1 MAASSSPFPMVVIT
15 RSLPARTLSVVCAVL
30 VSTIAALV
38 LVGWHFGIAPLRTGL
53 IGGMLMR
60 PNAAAALILAGAALV
75 VRRRVTARALSAVV
89 LLIGALSLIEYASGR
104 HMIAGLLFGDSPLGV
119 QMSIRAALGFTFAG
133 LGGLLIANNTAAQVC
148 GGAAGYLGFA
158 GVVARLYGAQFK
170 PDSPLAS
177 STAILLTV
185 WSIGFLARTSDNGPI
200 ALLLSRGG
208 WGKSV
213 RLMVLVSLAAPVAL
227 GVLCL
232 AGTDAGW
239 FDSTFGLALVV
250 TSAAFTMVFLTVRMV
265 WRVRQSETL
274 YRTIVE
280 TSQEGIFTIDE
291 NLRITFTNEHFAAML
306 GYHVAELLGIQSTLL
321 VHEDNAEA
329 VRQRITEHR
338 RGSATTHTDLR
349 LLRRDGTVMYAIC
362 SASTIRIS
370 GAGDG
375 LLIMAVDITD
385 RVAAESTLRRTHEIL
400 AARVQSLEGVEAERD
415 AQSTGFALQ
424 REELEALAL
433 RLSAATQEIESFSYS
448 VSHDLRAPLRAID
461 GFSRELQF
469 SYEEHLDDRGKQ
481 YLGRIRAATQRM
493 SQLIDDLLDLS
504 RLARKPL
511 RRAHVDVT
519 VLARAVAAET
529 NGARV
534 DVEQGLTAEADPALL
549 QMLLANLI
557 GNAVKFSARRD
568 DPRIEIFSAGDGA
581 IAIRD
586 NGTGF
591 DMQYVDKIFAPFQ
604 RLHSSEFEG
613 TGIGLAIVQR
623 IVHRHGGTIRAESAP
638 GQGAT
643 FFFTLGGSPA

>member
-1 MAASSSPFPMVVIT
+1 
-15 RSLPARTLSVVCAVL
+15 
-30 VSTIAALV
+30 
-38 LVGWHFGIAPLRTGL
+38 
-53 IGGMLMR
+53 MR
-60 PNAAAALILAGAALV
+60 PNAAVALILASAALA

-89 LLIGALSLIEYASGR
+89 LLIGALSLIEYAYGR

-119 QMSIRAALGFTFAG
+119 QMSMRAALAFIFAG
-133 LGGLLIANNTAAQVC
+133 LGGLLIANGTAAQFC

-158 GVVARLYGAQFK
+158 GVVAHLYGAQLV
-170 PDSPLAS
+170 PESQNAPLAS
-177 STAILLTV
+177 STAILVTV

-200 ALLLSRGG
+200 ALLLSRGA
-208 WGKSV
+208 WGQSV

-232 AGTDAGW
+232 AAIHAGW
-239 FDSTFGLALVV
+239 FDSTFALALVV
-250 TSAAFTMVFLTVRMV
+250 TSAAFTLVFLTMRFV
-265 WRVRQSETL
+265 WRVRESETL

-280 TSQEGIFTIDE
+280 TSQEGIVTVDA
-291 NLRITFTNEHFAAML
+291 NLHITLVNEHFASML
-306 GYHVAELLGIQSTLL
+306 GYRVVELLGRESTIL
-321 VHEDNAEA
+321 VHEDDREA
-329 VRQRITEHR
+329 VRQRVTEHR

-349 LLRRDGTVMYAIC
+349 LLRRDGSLLHAIC

-385 RVAAESTLRRTHEIL
+385 RVAAETTLRRTHEIL
-400 AARVQSLEGVEAERD
+400 AARVESLEGVEAERA

-424 REELEALAL
+424 REEIEALAL
-433 RLSAATQEIESFSYS
+433 RLSAATREIESFSYS

-469 SYEEHLDDRGKQ
+469 SYGERLDDRGKQ

-511 RRAHVDVT
+511 RREHVDVT

-529 NGARV
+529 NGGRI

-549 QMLLANLI
+549 RVLLANLI
-557 GNAVKFSARRD
+557 GNAVKFSSRRD
-568 DPRIEIFSAGDGA
+568 DPRIEVFSAGDGA

-638 GQGAT
+638 GRGAT

>member
-1 MAASSSPFPMVVIT
+1 MVLTT

-38 LVGWHFGIAPLRTGL
+38 LLGWGFDIAPLRTGL
-53 IGGMLMR
+53 IGGVLMR
-60 PNAAAALILAGAALV
+60 PNAAVALILAGAALA

-89 LLIGALSLIEYASGR
+89 LLIGALSLIESAYGR
-104 HMIAGLLFGDSPLGV
+104 QMIAGLLFGDSALGV
-119 QMSIRAALGFTFAG
+119 QMSMRAALAFTFAG
-133 LGGLLIANNTAAQVC
+133 LGGLLIANGTAAQFC

-158 GVVARLYGAQFK
+158 GVVTHLYGAQFA
-170 PDSPLAS
+170 PDSQNTPLAS
-177 STAILLTV
+177 STAILVTV
-185 WSIGFLARTSDNGPI
+185 WSVGFLARTSDDGPI

-208 WGKSV
+208 RGQSV
-213 RLMVLVSLAAPVAL
+213 RLMVLISLAAPVAL

-232 AGTDAGW
+232 AAIRAGW
-239 FDSTFGLALVV
+239 FDSTFALALVV
-250 TSAAFTMVFLTVRMV
+250 TSAAFTLVFLTMRMV
-265 WRVRQSETL
+265 WRVRESETL

-280 TSQEGIFTIDE
+280 TSQEGIVTVDA
-291 NLRITFTNEHFAAML
+291 NLRVTFVNEHFASML
-306 GYHVAELLGIQSTLL
+306 GYRVAELLGRESTIL
-321 VHEDNAEA
+321 VHEDDRET

-338 RGSATTHTDLR
+338 RSSATSHTDLR
-349 LLRRDGTVMYAIC
+349 LLRRDGSLLHAIC

-385 RVAAESTLRRTHEIL
+385 RVAAETTLRRTHEIL
-400 AARVQSLEGVEAERD
+400 AARFESLEGAERA

-424 REELEALAL
+424 REEIEALAL

-461 GFSRELQF
+461 GFSRELQL
-469 SYEEHLDDRGKQ
+469 SYGERLDDRGKQ

-511 RRAHVDVT
+511 RREHVDVT

-529 NGARV
+529 NGGRI

-549 QMLLANLI
+549 GVLLANLI
-557 GNAVKFSARRD
+557 GNAVKFSSRRD
-568 DPRIEIFSAGDGA
+568 DPRIEVFSAGDGA
-581 IAIRD
+581 IGIRD

-638 GQGAT
+638 GRGAT